1 MRLKIEGEITPE
13 RLARAVEIALEHL
26 ASADPDAKFY
36 GANLYLNSY
45 GDDGEAFD
53 VVDDHQRPI
62 MLRISSPAGGRV
74 RPPLS
79 AEAKQHRKNVREA
92 KQHRELEIA
101 ELRRQQDA
109 ERQRKRQIEAAQ
121 AAKAQV
127 ALDALNVLT
136 SRLLVSEPKA
146 LIDGFNGAIR
156 ASWHAQQPKETYGPR
171 KGEPKPLPVFSTA
184 DGTLVLSTSAWK
196 NPRWLRNA
204 VGTPREGLI
213 APIWTYTAWITAV
226 NGFLR
231 IMESLGGS
239 LSEEITRGP
248 LWPELLSEI

>member
-13 RLARAVEIALEHL
+13 RLAWAVERALELL
-26 ASADPDAKFY
+26 ASTGPGAKFY
-36 GANLYLNSY
+36 GANLYLNPY
-45 GDDGEAFD
+45 GDDGGAFNA
-53 VVDDHQRPI
+53 VDEHGRPF
-62 MLRISSPAGGRV
+62 MLRISPPTGWVV
-74 RPPLS
+74 RPALT
-79 AEAKQHRKNVREA
+79 AEAKQRRKAAREEH
-92 KQHRELEIA
+92 QQRELELA

-121 AAKAQV
+121 AARAQV

-239 LSEEITRGP
+239 LPEEITRGP